1 MRDGQVALL
10 FRYARHTTGV
20 VASRVLG
27 VSYKLRGCIANA
39 SAIRLALIASD
50 SIEFYTIVR
59 LETLFFFSFFSSFLW
74 RVELNFRDKIGII
87 YGLMTKRIIIR
98 ENDVIYWVGEI
109 I

>member
-59 LETLFFFSFFSSFLW
+59 FETLFFFSFFLFFFW
-74 RVELNFRDKIGII
+74 RAELNFRDKIGII
-87 YGLMTKRIIIR
+87 YGLMTKRTVIR
-98 ENDVIYWVGEI
+98 ENDV
-109 I
+109 

>member
-20 VASRVLG
+20 VASRVLS

-59 LETLFFFSFFSSFLW
+59 FETLFFFSFFLFW
-74 RVELNFRDKIGII
+74 RAELNFRDKIGII
-87 YGLMTKRIIIR
+87 YGLMTKRTVIR
-98 ENDVIYWVGEI
+98 ENDV
-109 I
+109 

>member
-59 LETLFFFSFFSSFLW
+59 FETLFFFFFFLFFFFEE
-74 RVELNFRDKIGII
+74 RN
-87 YGLMTKRIIIR
+87 
-98 ENDVIYWVGEI
+98 
-109 I
+109 